1 MCDRKISIFQIFL
14 NFIFLPWKLP
24 IKNGHIKI
32 STDSSWPEFSL
43 SIIKMQILWCFI
55 VQRFNKVTIPTLPHI
70 GLCLYRSKRFF
81 WLFFFHTLEKDS
93 EKRKLL
99 KAVAKICNARGKLI
113 NSRNEKYLRSYII
126 KLIYHTDLIPRD
138 PNTC

>member
-1 MCDRKISIFQIFL
+1 MSI
-14 NFIFLPWKLP
+14 
-24 IKNGHIKI
+24 G
-32 STDSSWPEFSL
+32 
-43 SIIKMQILWCFI
+43 
-55 VQRFNKVTIPTLPHI
+55 QRDFFDVFFYTL
-70 GLCLYRSKRFF
+70 
-81 WLFFFHTLEKDS
+81 DS